1 MGGEVIVRHPTR
13 MKEEVDHIGI
23 LRWVYTTNHHEI
35 GVLYLVT
42 SLVFFVLG
50 GVLALLIRTELAYPG
65 PTIVDAQTF
74 TELFTIHGTTMIFL
88 VAMPVLVGF
97 GNLML
102 PPMIGAKDMAFPRIN
117 ALSFW
122 LIPISGGL
130 IWLGA
135 ADISWSGYTP
145 LSAYAS
151 GDGVDLWIVGLQLL
165 GISSTAGAINFLVTA
180 LRHRAPG
187 ITFRNLSLFAWAM
200 LATAAITV
208 MAIPP
213 LTAGLLV
220 LLLDRHHITAF
231 LTPAMG
237 GDPLMWQN
245 LFWFFGHPE
254 VYILILPAMGIIS
267 EVIPRF
273 SHRPIFGY
281 KAIALSTMAIAFL
294 SFGVWVHHMFTSGI
308 TPSARMP
315 FMIITLIIAVPSGI
329 KVFNWI
335 MTMWGGAIELNTP
348 MLFAVGFIGMF
359 VIGGITG
366 VYNAAIPL
374 DYDLHDTYWVI
385 GHFHYVLFGGTIMA
399 VMAGLYYWYPRL
411 TGRMYSERLGRWHFG
426 LTMIGMNLLFF
437 SMLFLGLDGM
447 PRRVYDYPVSLWTLN
462 WLASVGS
469 YIVGLA
475 MVIGAFNAIWSYY
488 RGPRSGPDPWGG
500 MPMTGME
507 FGSPAPLEPLWYEK
521 QVAKAAAAAADGGPA
536 TEEEEPSLAL

>member
-1 MGGEVIVRHPTR
+1 
-13 MKEEVDHIGI
+13 
-23 LRWVYTTNHHEI
+23 
-35 GVLYLVT
+35 
-42 SLVFFVLG
+42 
-50 GVLALLIRTELAYPG
+50 
-65 PTIVDAQTF
+65 
-74 TELFTIHGTTMIFL
+74 MIFL

-117 ALSFW
+117 SLSFW
-122 LIPISGGL
+122 LLPISGGL

-145 LSAYAS
+145 LSAYAG

-165 GISSTAGAINFLVTA
+165 GISSTAGAINFLITA

-200 LATAAITV
+200 LATASITV

-267 EVIPRF
+267 EIIPRF
-273 SHRPIFGY
+273 SHRPVFGY

-348 MLFAVGFIGMF
+348 MLFAIGFIGMF

-469 YIVGLA
+469 YVVGLA

-488 RGPRSGPDPWGG
+488 RGPRSVPDPWGG

-507 FGSPAPLEPLWYEK
+507 FGAPAPLEPLWYEK
-521 QVAKAAAAAADGGPA
+521 QVAKAAGAANGEPA
-536 TEEEEPSLAL
+536 TEAEEPSLAL